1 MLKLLNGKSHREKIC
16 CHNYFKLLS
25 LLKTVLCVCVCL
37 SAVITC
43 RPDFLLP
50 FCSIFVA
57 KFTFL
62 SQFHSHSFDL
72 KSV

>member
-25 LLKTVLCVCVCL
+25 LLKTVLCVCL

-43 RPDFLLP
+43 RPDFVAFLFN
-50 FCSIFVA
+50 FCCQIYIFKPVSL
-57 KFTFL
+57 TL
-62 SQFHSHSFDL
+62 
-72 KSV
+72 V